1 MCDDVPN
8 TNEHNLIEISTQC
21 TTTDL
26 NDFVWIYVVVYI
38 LQHKDSKCI
47 NLIYFN

>member
-8 TNEHNLIEISTQC
+8 TIEHNLIEISKQC

-26 NDFVWIYVVVYI
+26 YDFVWIYVVVYI
-38 LQHKDSKCI
+38 LHHKDSECI
-47 NLIYFN
+47 YLINFN